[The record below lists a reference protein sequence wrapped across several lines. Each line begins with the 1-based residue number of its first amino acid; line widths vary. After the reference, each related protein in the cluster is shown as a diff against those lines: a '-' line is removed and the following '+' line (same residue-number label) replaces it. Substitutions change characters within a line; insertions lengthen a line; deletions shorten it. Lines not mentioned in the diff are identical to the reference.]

1 MTTEEHIHYLENQ
14 LKKIPP
20 SIDIELKYRD
30 SFERY
35 ARQMY
40 DGVYTW
46 CGVTAKDTRELF
58 LEVVLLKENIKFKSK
73 YRK

>member
-14 LKKIPP
+14 LKKIPS
-20 SIDIELKYRD
+20 SINIESKYGD
-30 SFERY
+30 QFERY
-35 ARQMY
+35 ARRNY
-40 DGVYTW
+40 DGTYSW